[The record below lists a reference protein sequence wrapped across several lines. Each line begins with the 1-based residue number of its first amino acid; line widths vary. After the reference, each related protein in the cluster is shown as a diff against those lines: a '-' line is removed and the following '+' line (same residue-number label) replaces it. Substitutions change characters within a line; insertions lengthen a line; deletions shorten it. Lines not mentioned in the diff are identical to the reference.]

1 MWEDIALA
9 FEDRWNFPNCIG
21 ALDGK
26 HIYITALPKSG
37 SLFYNYKGSFS
48 IVLLALVDG
57 NYKFIAIQVGDFGK
71 SSDGGV
77 YSNST
82 LGRAMKEKT
91 LSVPEEK
98 CLPGTED
105 LGRLPYVMVG
115 DAAFPLKP
123 YLMRPYPGK
132 NIERRKANFNYRLSR
147 HSTKAFDILSSRWRI
162 YHRDINL
169 MPETTDTMIVVTCIL
184 HNMQTQ
190 PGEAE
195 HWLREASEVV
205 SLRGLTER
213 PNRGSLEAS
222 IVREKF
228 ADYFSSQAA
237 CFCTII
243 NMGNIRISKSSKG
256 GRAFSHL
263 APKLW
268 NGLPDTHSHNA
279 YLLVLCYA
287 IRNRLPL
294 KLLNAPVGLDSLLDK
309 RVGAYGWVAESSG
322 YGEFVQFC
330 VQPLTGISDAPTPV
344 MRRLNACDETTQRL
358 RYVMAPFDS

>member
-1 MWEDIALA
+1 MSSTDMENVLSYVGKDLRKQTTSYRVPVEPQQRLAVTLRYLATGDSMHSLAYCYRLGIQTVSDCIKETCRAIEEQMLTIYLPKPTKGMWEDIALS

-26 HIYITALPKSG
+26 HIYITAPPKSG
-37 SLFYNYKGSFS
+37 SLFFNYKGSFS
-48 IVLLALVDG
+48 IVLLALVDA

-98 CLPGTED
+98 CLPGAED

-132 NIERRKANFNYRLSR
+132 NLERRKANFNYRLSR
-147 HSTKAFDILSSRWRI
+147 ARMTVEKAFGILSSRWRI
-162 YHRDINL
+162 FHRDINL

-184 HNMQTQ
+184 HNMLTH

-222 IVREKF
+222 NVREKF

-237 CFCTII
+237 CF
-243 NMGNIRISKSSKG
+243 
-256 GRAFSHL
+256 
-263 APKLW
+263 
-268 NGLPDTHSHNA
+268 
-279 YLLVLCYA
+279 
-287 IRNRLPL
+287 
-294 KLLNAPVGLDSLLDK
+294 
-309 RVGAYGWVAESSG
+309 
-322 YGEFVQFC
+322 
-330 VQPLTGISDAPTPV
+330 
-344 MRRLNACDETTQRL
+344 
-358 RYVMAPFDS
+358 